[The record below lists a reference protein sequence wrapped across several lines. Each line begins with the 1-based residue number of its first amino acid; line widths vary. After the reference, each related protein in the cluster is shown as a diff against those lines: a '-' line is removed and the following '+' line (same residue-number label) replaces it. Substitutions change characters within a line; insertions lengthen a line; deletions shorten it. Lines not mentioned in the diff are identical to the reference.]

1 VRAAC
6 MLHVVD
12 HLLKA
17 TREVAK
23 NDAALRA
30 AREAASDGRGA
41 NAATDFAVGD
51 QGFTQARVLVLCPF
65 RSACYDLVRMFLALC
80 PRKQVGSRE
89 RFENEFGSEED
100 AQANHAKPDWHHL
113 FSGNN
118 DDRFLLG
125 VAIQRKIVKLF
136 TPFSRSDIIF
146 CSPLGLRQVT
156 GAEGDRKRD
165 FDFLS
170 SIEICMLDRADVL
183 RMQNW
188 EHVQEV
194 MEIVNRKPRSLE
206 GVDISRLRTAFADD
220 RMRAF
225 RQTIATSAG
234 QSLDAEALFS
244 TAVSSEAR
252 QEPRVSLAGK
262 LGAGL
267 GRGGRRWGQS
277 LVDEEEEDLEQGLS
291 SELLAR
297 GEVVRSSSSQSC
309 RGFVRL
315 ASPPDGGPMTQ
326 GTTLGIARQFFLH
339 TPCGSLQEHNEQLF
353 KAFQDKYWKPL
364 GSSLERLLI
373 VTNTYFSFLR
383 LRQFFKDE
391 GTSFSSAFEYSKK
404 RDLVRA
410 RARFSHAESRV
421 LLVTERFLWYRR
433 CNLKGADYVLFF
445 GPPETPTIYEHVL
458 GGVRTPSMCNSM
470 CLFTKHDGFALERI
484 VGHERACRMLTSPPF
499 KAFVFS

>member
-1 VRAAC
+1 
-6 MLHVVD
+6 
-12 HLLKA
+12 
-17 TREVAK
+17 
-23 NDAALRA
+23 
-30 AREAASDGRGA
+30 
-41 NAATDFAVGD
+41 
-51 QGFTQARVLVLCPF
+51 
-65 RSACYDLVRMFLALC
+65 
-80 PRKQVGSRE
+80 
-89 RFENEFGSEED
+89 
-100 AQANHAKPDWHHL
+100 
-113 FSGNN
+113 
-118 DDRFLLG
+118 
-125 VAIQRKIVKLF
+125 
-136 TPFSRSDIIF
+136 
-146 CSPLGLRQVT
+146 
-156 GAEGDRKRD
+156 
-165 FDFLS
+165 
-170 SIEICMLDRADVL
+170 
-183 RMQNW
+183 
-188 EHVQEV
+188 
-194 MEIVNRKPRSLE
+194 
-206 GVDISRLRTAFADD
+206 
-220 RMRAF
+220 
-225 RQTIATSAG
+225 
-234 QSLDAEALFS
+234 
-244 TAVSSEAR
+244 
-252 QEPRVSLAGK
+252 
-262 LGAGL
+262 
-267 GRGGRRWGQS
+267 
-277 LVDEEEEDLEQGLS
+277 
-291 SELLAR
+291 
-297 GEVVRSSSSQSC
+297 
-309 RGFVRL
+309 
-315 ASPPDGGPMTQ
+315 MTQ